1 MSDFDLNID
10 NYDLEDLLNL
20 FHLKYEFDE
29 NDLKL
34 AKSKSIKNTSR

>member
-20 FHLKYEFDE
+20 FHSNYEF
-29 NDLKL
+29 N
-34 AKSKSIKNTSR
+34 AKYKKRQN